1 MLLDMS
7 LSNNFGYDLKHNN
20 KSEIH
25 KWDYINL
32 KSLNNKGNNLQS
44 EKTTNEVEQKYS
56 QIIYLKRG

>member
-32 KSLNNKGNNLQS
+32 KSLNNKGNNLQN

-56 QIIYLKRG
+56 